1 MKKNTLYYTYCF
13 KVTTLRSPPLSL
25 SPLRAVK
32 SHGRWMVWACGRI
45 STLAIGIKPLWH
57 GKTFSGSNHMQLAYC
72 LQSLFCG
79 GDKLMYSTES
89 FKVFQK
95 GWPCLFCYTS
105 QIWNQ
110 VLNIQGH
117 QLWGLICVILSNCW
131 FAVEADVGIK
141 WVLCGLGLRVGK
153 KVPSSAAKPGLDSK
167 SSYWCWKNTLA

>member
-1 MKKNTLYYTYCF
+1 MERHSVGLITCSWHIVC
-13 KVTTLRSPPLSL
+13 KVFF
-25 SPLRAVK
+25 V
-32 SHGRWMVWACGRI
+32 VVI
-45 STLAIGIKPLWH
+45 
-57 GKTFSGSNHMQLAYC
+57 N
-72 LQSLFCG
+72 
-79 GDKLMYSTES
+79 STES
-89 FKVFQK
+89 FKVIQK

-167 SSYWCWKNTLA
+167 SSYWCWKKTRWHKLPELPRAKINSPTPVSGWVSQSAIHSFRFWR